1 MSAPGQVN
9 SFLHVIILVGYDSN
23 NDQSHETHLALAL
36 ALAANL
42 NMREISDVRC
52 KYSVLPCKDS
62 KIPWRENLSACIH
75 SISNMEKKLFFVA
88 LGSCWSNLNL
98 LDILRGE
105 VASLNRHDCCYGIH
119 FQGITSMQA
128 YFLKN
133 QLSKINSCSQDLK
146 TGSTREDVHIVAT
159 GLVQD
164 EKSNTVDTFPVLLYL
179 IHLAIGENGERV
191 SGKSLVPGW

>member
-9 SFLHVIILVGYDSN
+9 SFLHVIILVGYDAN

-62 KIPWRENLSACIH
+62 KISWRENLTTCIH
-75 SISNMEKKLFFVA
+75 SIPNMEKKLFFVA
-88 LGSCWSNLNL
+88 LGSCWSYLNL
-98 LDILRGE
+98 LDILRE
-105 VASLNRHDCCYGIH
+105 EIASLNRHDCCYGIH
-119 FQGITSMQA
+119 FQDITSMQA

-133 QLSKINSCSQDLK
+133 QLSKINLCSQDLI
-146 TGSTREDVHIVAT
+146 TGSTRENVHIVAT

-164 EKSNTVDTFPVLLYL
+164 EKSNAVDTFPVLLYL
-179 IHLAIGENGERV
+179 IHLAIGENGERI